1 MNRLFKI
8 CTFLFSLFLIA
19 SLTPLRLAQA
29 QAAFYKYVDKNGNI
43 HFTDRLDSIP
53 QEYRNQIKVY
63 KEERKPKPA
72 LSKEQGVTEEQNRRL
87 REGEE
92 KKKEEEEKALQ
103 EKAAREEKL
112 KERQEIQDRIAGLVE
127 QVKAKQEE
135 QESLWNS
142 GMVNDRIRL
151 NQLNAEIS
159 ALVREIRS
167 LERELYEKEKE

>member
-8 CTFLFSLFLIA
+8 FPFLLTLILIA
-19 SLTPLRLAQA
+19 SLPPLRLAHA
-29 QAAFYKYVDKNGNI
+29 QAAFYKYVDKDGNI

-63 KEERKPKPA
+63 KGERKPKPA
-72 LSKEQGVTEEQNRRL
+72 LSKEQGAIEEQNRRL
-87 REGEE
+87 REREE
-92 KKKEEEEKALQ
+92 KKKAEEEALK

-112 KERQEIQDRIAGLVE
+112 KERQEIQDRIAGLE
-127 QVKAKQEE
+127 DQVRAKQEE
-135 QESLWNS
+135 QASLWNS

-151 NQLNAEIS
+151 NQLNGEIS

-167 LERELYEKEKE
+167 LQQELYEKEKE